1 MLEQGQHSELGEK
14 RNMPLFKLLSTL
26 SLSLLLYTAVPS
38 VRAEELK
45 TVETVDL
52 SLYLG
57 LWYEIASIA
66 APFQS
71 PNCVGTTATYT
82 RNTDGSVKV
91 WNQCYLPQE
100 NRLERI
106 EGRAT
111 VTDSQTSAKLKV
123 SFFGP
128 FAGDYWVIDLDPNY
142 SYAVVG
148 HPSRN
153 YLWVLSRTPQMD
165 ESQYLA
171 ILNRI
176 AAKGYDLKR
185 IKRTRSWAESL

>member
-1 MLEQGQHSELGEK
+1 MKKTLQTFACFCLTLGLQFGLVVSPVQAQNE
-14 RNMPLFKLLSTL
+14 PLQ
-26 SLSLLLYTAVPS
+26 
-38 VRAEELK
+38 
-45 TVETVDL
+45 TVENVDL

-57 LWYEIASIA
+57 LWFEIASIS

-71 PNCVGTTATYT
+71 PDCVGTTATYT
-82 RNTDGSVKV
+82 RNADTSIKV
-91 WNQCYLPQE
+91 WNQCYLPKE

-111 VTDSQTSAKLKV
+111 VVEASNQAKLKV

-128 FAGDYWVIDLDPNY
+128 FAGDYWVIDLDSNY

-153 YLWVLSRTPQMD
+153 YLWILSRTPEMD
-165 ESQYLA
+165 SEQYSA
-171 ILNRI
+171 ILSRI
-176 AAKGYDLKR
+176 QAKGYDLKR
-185 IKRTRSWAESL
+185 IKRTAQWSKSL

>member
-1 MLEQGQHSELGEK
+1 MKRSVLALACLCLTLGLPFGQAVSPAFAQSEDLQ
-14 RNMPLFKLLSTL
+14 
-26 SLSLLLYTAVPS
+26 
-38 VRAEELK
+38 
-45 TVETVDL
+45 TVENVDL

-57 LWYEIASIA
+57 LWFEIASIS

-71 PNCVGTTATYT
+71 PDCVGTTATYT
-82 RNTDGSVKV
+82 RNTDKSVKV
-91 WNQCYLPQE
+91 WNQCYLPKE

-111 VTDSQTSAKLKV
+111 VVESSNQAKLKV

-128 FAGDYWVIDLDPNY
+128 FAGDYWVIDLDSNY

-153 YLWVLSRTPQMD
+153 YLWILSRTPEMD
-165 ESQYLA
+165 PVQYSA
-171 ILNRI
+171 ILSRI
-176 AAKGYDLKR
+176 QAKGYDLKR
-185 IKRTRSWAESL
+185 IKRTAQWSQSL

>member
-1 MLEQGQHSELGEK
+1 MKRTLQTFACLCLTLGLHFGQAAS
-14 RNMPLFKLLSTL
+14 PAFAQS
-26 SLSLLLYTAVPS
+26 
-38 VRAEELK
+38 EELQ
-45 TVETVDL
+45 TVENVDL

-57 LWYEIASIA
+57 LWFEIASIS

-71 PNCVGTTATYT
+71 PDCVGTTATYT
-82 RNTDGSVKV
+82 LNTDHSVKV
-91 WNQCYLPQE
+91 WNQCYLPKE

-111 VTDSQTSAKLKV
+111 IVEATNQAKLKV

-128 FAGDYWVIDLDPNY
+128 FAGDYWVIDLDSNY

-153 YLWVLSRTPQMD
+153 YLWILSRTPEMD
-165 ESQYLA
+165 PEQYSA
-171 ILNRI
+171 ILSRI
-176 AAKGYDLKR
+176 QAKGYDLKR
-185 IKRTRSWAESL
+185 IKRTAQWSQSL